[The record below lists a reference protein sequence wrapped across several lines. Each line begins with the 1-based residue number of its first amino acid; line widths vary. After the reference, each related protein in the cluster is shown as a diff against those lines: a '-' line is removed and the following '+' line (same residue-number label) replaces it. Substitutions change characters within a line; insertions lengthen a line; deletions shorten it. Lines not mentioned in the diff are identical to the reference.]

1 MKVLVAN
8 RGEIAIR
15 VMRACR
21 ELGFS
26 SVAVYSDADRG
37 ALHTRYADE
46 AVHIGPATA
55 RDSYLNIDNVI
66 AAAIEKKADA
76 VHPGYG
82 FLSEN
87 QEFASRVEAAGMIF
101 IGPRPETISMTGD
114 KLEARRIAR
123 EAGLPVLSGP
133 DVPIGEGNEDD
144 LDRMVE
150 EQNEFP
156 VMVKAILGGGGRG
169 IRLAHNRSELK
180 KMIRLAQRES
190 MSSFGDD
197 GIYLEP
203 FINQARHIE
212 VQIIGDGQG
221 TVLVL
226 GERECSIQRRR
237 QKLIEE
243 APAPNL
249 SAEQRKQVHAYAH
262 QLGIALNYRSLGT
275 VEFLLDRKGNF
286 YFIEVNPR
294 IQVEHPVSEAV
305 LGIDLLRLQLRL
317 ALTGDIKYTQDQ
329 IVVRGAAIE
338 ARILAEDPANN
349 FLPAAGRISYVHEPD
364 GPGIRVDSA
373 MFQGMEIT
381 TDYDSLIAKVIV
393 WGEDREAA
401 IGRLTR
407 ALQEFQITGVP
418 TSMEFITRIISQESF
433 IHGRVDTTFLDT
445 FKPRLAE
452 RSEALE
458 KVAAIA
464 TALAMHREKHRR
476 QTTTTAPESNWRK
489 TAWLEQMRGSI

>member
-8 RGEIAIR
+8 RGEIAVRI
-15 VMRACR
+15 MRACQ

-26 SVAVYSDADRG
+26 SVAVYSEADQG
-37 ALHTRYADE
+37 ALHARYADE
-46 AVHIGPATA
+46 AVLIGPAA
-55 RDSYLNIDNVI
+55 AKDSYLNIDKI
-66 AAAIEKKADA
+66 IQAAVEKGADA

-82 FLSEN
+82 FLSES
-87 QEFASRVEAAGMIF
+87 ESFARRVEEAGLVW
-101 IGPRPETISMTGD
+101 IGPSPETIAMTGD
-114 KLEARRIAR
+114 KLAARRIAR

-133 DVPIGEGNEDD
+133 DVPIGEDQEAD
-144 LDRMVE
+144 LDRLIK
-150 EQNEFP
+150 EQAEFP
-156 VMVKAILGGGGRG
+156 VMVKAISGGGGRG
-169 IRLAHNRSELK
+169 IRLAHNREELK
-180 KMIRLAQRES
+180 QMIRQAQRES
-190 MSSFGDD
+190 KSSFGDD

-203 FINQARHIE
+203 FVNRARHIE
-212 VQIIGDGQG
+212 VQIIGDGG
-221 TVLVL
+221 CNVLVL

-249 SAEQRKQVHAYAH
+249 SEAQREQVHEYAR
-262 QLGIALNYRSLGT
+262 QLGLALNYRSLGT
-275 VEFLLDRKGNF
+275 VEFLLDRNGQF

-294 IQVEHPVSEAV
+294 IQVEHPISELV
-305 LGIDLLRLQLRL
+305 LGIDLVRMQLRL
-317 ALTGDIKYTQDQ
+317 ALTGDMKYTQDQ

-338 ARILAEDPANN
+338 ARILAEDPSNG
-349 FLPAAGRISYVHEPD
+349 FLPAAGKVSYVQEPD

-373 MFQGMEIT
+373 LFQGMEVT
-381 TDYDSLIAKVIV
+381 TDYDSLIAKLIV

-407 ALQEFQITGVP
+407 ALKEFQVSGVP
-418 TSMEFITRIISQESF
+418 TSKELLTKIISQDSF
-433 IHGRVDTTFLDT
+433 VHGKVDTTFLDT

-458 KVAAIA
+458 KIAAIA
-464 TALAMHREKHRR
+464 AALAMHGEKK
-476 QTTTTAPESNWRK
+476 APKQAAAQENNWRK

>member
-8 RGEIAIR
+8 RGEIAVRI
-15 VMRACR
+15 MRACR

-26 SVAVYSDADRG
+26 SVAVYSEADQG

-46 AVHIGPATA
+46 AVLIGPAPA
-55 RDSYLNIDNVI
+55 KDSYLNIDKI
-66 AAAIEKKADA
+66 IQAALDKGADA

-87 QEFASRVEAAGMIF
+87 EAFARRVEETGLIW
-101 IGPRPETISMTGD
+101 IGPRPETIAVTGD
-114 KLEARRIAR
+114 KLAARRIAC

-133 DVPIGEGNEDD
+133 DIPIGENQAAD
-144 LDRMVE
+144 LDRLVE
-150 EQNEFP
+150 AQAEFP
-156 VMVKAILGGGGRG
+156 VMVKAISGGGGRG
-169 IRLAHNRSELK
+169 IRLAHNRDELK
-180 KMIRLAQRES
+180 QMIRQAQRES
-190 MSSFGDD
+190 KSSFGDD
-197 GIYLEP
+197 SIYLEP
-203 FINQARHIE
+203 FVNQARHIE
-212 VQIIGDGQG
+212 VQIIGDGG
-221 TVLVL
+221 FNVLVL

-243 APAPNL
+243 APAPNF
-249 SAEQRKQVHAYAH
+249 SDEQRAQVHEYAR
-262 QLGIALNYRSLGT
+262 QLGLVLNYRSLGT
-275 VEFLLDRKGNF
+275 VEFLLDRNGQF

-294 IQVEHPVSEAV
+294 IQVEHPVSELV
-305 LGIDLLRLQLRL
+305 LGIDLVRMQLRL
-317 ALTGDIKYTQDQ
+317 ALTGDMKYTQDQ
-329 IVVRGAAIE
+329 IVVRGSAIE
-338 ARILAEDPANN
+338 ARILAEDPSNG
-349 FLPAAGRISYVHEPD
+349 FLPAAGKVSYVQEPD

-373 MFQGMEIT
+373 LFQGMEVT

-407 ALQEFQITGVP
+407 ALKEFQVSGVP
-418 TSMEFITRIISQESF
+418 TSKELLTKIISQDSF
-433 IHGRVDTTFLDT
+433 VHGKVDTTFLDT

-458 KVAAIA
+458 KIAAIA
-464 TALAMHREKHRR
+464 AALAMHREKKA
-476 QTTTTAPESNWRK
+476 QNQAAVQENNWRK

>member
-8 RGEIAIR
+8 RGEIAVRI
-15 VMRACR
+15 MRACQ

-26 SVAVYSDADRG
+26 SVAVYSEADKG

-46 AVHIGPATA
+46 AALIGPAPA
-55 RDSYLNIDNVI
+55 KDSYLNIDNI
-66 AAAIEKKADA
+66 LKAAKEKGADA
-76 VHPGYG
+76 IHPGYG

-87 QEFASRVEAAGMIF
+87 QDFARRVEEAGLIW
-101 IGPRPETISMTGD
+101 IGPRPETIAMTGD
-114 KLEARRIAR
+114 KLEARRIAS

-133 DVPIGEGNEDD
+133 DVPIGEDKEAD
-144 LDRMVE
+144 LDRLIT
-150 EQNEFP
+150 EQTEFP
-156 VMVKAILGGGGRG
+156 VMVKAISGGGGRG
-169 IRLAHNRSELK
+169 IRLAHNKSELK
-180 KMIRLAQRES
+180 KMIKLAQRES
-190 MSSFGDD
+190 KSSFGDD

-203 FINQARHIE
+203 FVNRARHIE
-212 VQIIGDGQG
+212 VQIIGDGEG

-249 SAEQRKQVHAYAH
+249 SDEQRQQVHAYAH
-262 QLGIALNYRSLGT
+262 QLGKQFNYRSLGT

-294 IQVEHPVSEAV
+294 IQVEHPVSELV
-305 LGIDLLRLQLRL
+305 LGIDLVRMQLRL
-317 ALTGDIKYTQDQ
+317 ALTGDMKYSQDQ
-329 IVVRGAAIE
+329 IHVRGAAIE
-338 ARILAEDPANN
+338 ARIIAEDSANG
-349 FLPAAGRISYVHEPD
+349 FLPAAGKINYVNEPD

-373 MFQGMEIT
+373 LFQGMEVT

-401 IGRLTR
+401 IGRLSR
-407 ALQEFQITGVP
+407 ALKEFQITGVP
-418 TSMEFITRIISQESF
+418 TSKEFLTTIITQEKF
-433 IHGRVDTTFLDT
+433 VHGLVDTTFLDS

-452 RSEALE
+452 RTEALE
-458 KVAAIA
+458 KIAAIA
-464 TALAMHREKHRR
+464 AALAVHREKKISKQQ
-476 QTTTTAPESNWRK
+476 QTQENNWRK